1 MLDKNLLL
9 TRLEEIDK
17 HLEKISPLSELAYQE
32 FLNDA
37 TAQDIVEY
45 NLFQIINHLITIT
58 QHIVVDED
66 YGFPQTSYEA
76 SQILFDKELLDSD
89 DLDIMKKM
97 IGFRNIIGHN
107 YLNINKEVVYFIL
120 TKGRDDIKRILSKIT
135 MNFL

>member
-17 HLEKISPLSELAYQE
+17 HLDKISPYSNSAYQE
-32 FLNDA
+32 YPDDPQ
-37 TAQDIVEY
+37 AQDIVEY

-66 YGFPQTSYEA
+66 FGLPQTSYEA
-76 SQILFDKELLDSD
+76 SQILVDKGILDST
-89 DLDIMKKM
+89 DLELMKKM
-97 IGFRNIIGHN
+97 IGFRNIVGHN

-120 TKGRDDIKRILSKIT
+120 TKGRHDIRKIVSKVT
-135 MNFL
+135 ERFL

>member
-17 HLEKISPLSELAYQE
+17 HLEKVLPFSELTYQE

-37 TAQDIVEY
+37 HAQDIVEY

-66 YGFPQTSYEA
+66 YGLPQTSYEA
-76 SQILFDKELLDSD
+76 SQILFDKEILDSN
-89 DLDIMKKM
+89 DLDLMKKM
-97 IGFRNIIGHN
+97 IGFRNIVGHN

-120 TKGRDDIKRILSKIT
+120 TKGHDDIRKILSKIT
-135 MNFL
+135 QKFL